1 VTPTTKP
8 TPLTV
13 SFHDPGEFIEEISRD
28 KDRIERNILR
38 LTVRRRYGEPF
49 ITISVVA
56 TVVIEGTIVK
66 LEHRIGE
73 AFAGDE
79 KNTAMAAKTQA
90 VLDKLSAAA
99 KGLGLEVRAGVYE

>member
-1 VTPTTKP
+1 MTHAKA

-13 SFHDPGEFIEEISRD
+13 SFHDPDEFLEEVGRD
-28 KDRIERNILR
+28 RGKVERNILR

-49 ITISVVA
+49 VTVTVVA
-56 TVVIEGTIVK
+56 TAVIEGVVVK

-79 KNTAMAAKTQA
+79 KATGLAIKTKT
-90 VLDKLSAAA
+90 VLDKLSGAGKA
-99 KGLGLEVRAGVYE
+99 LGLEARAGVYE